1 MVKAIPDD
9 YPTVSYSLCVDKA
22 ADAIEFYK
30 SVFGATE
37 RMRFEAPDGKIGH
50 SELQIGDSLLMV
62 ADEFPE
68 MNFRSPKSIGGSST
82 GCNVY
87 VQDVDA
93 IFAAALAAGATEE
106 RPVMDQF
113 YGDRS
118 GMFIDPW
125 GHRWNVSTHIEDVDP
140 EELARRSAEAMG
152 EGA

>member
-9 YPTVSYSLCVDKA
+9 YPRVSYSLCADGA

-30 SVFGATE
+30 SVLGATE
-37 RMRFEAPDGKIGH
+37 RMRIEAPDGKIGH

-68 MNFRSPKSIGGSST
+68 MNFLSPKTIGGSST

-93 IFAAALAAGATEE
+93 TYAAALAAGATEE

-118 GMFIDPW
+118 GMFTDPW
-125 GHRWNVSTHIEDVDP
+125 GHRWNVSTHVEDVDP
-140 EELARRSAEAMG
+140 EEMARRSAEAMG
-152 EGA
+152 EAT